1 MDFNRIVKVLNQ
13 QVKPALGCTEP
24 VAVGIAVAR
33 AYKEVKG
40 EVDNISV
47 KLSPNIF
54 KNGMRVGIPGTSHSG
69 IPFAI
74 ALSAVC
80 GDSDLGLEVF
90 KNVSLEDERNAEK
103 LLCKGIV
110 DIGVDDSKDN
120 FYIKAH
126 VKTDKGY
133 GVCIIEGF
141 HTNITYVEANGSVI
155 YKKDYEVCSSKEE
168 LEKIG
173 DLTLKELI
181 EIIEKI
187 PYEDIKFLLE
197 GEKINMEIAS
207 KGLEEG
213 VGLGLGR
220 GIKNLIES
228 GMINKDIANT
238 VRFYTAAASDAR
250 MAGVNMPV
258 MSSAGSGN
266 HGITAIIP
274 ASIVCRFLGYDDEK
288 LSRALA
294 LSHLVTVYIKEY
306 TGRLSPV
313 CGCGIA
319 AGVGACASVA
329 WLIGCDDNQIEGAIK
344 NMIGNLAGL
353 LCDGAKGGCAFKLST
368 ASSEAVIQAYLAKN
382 NVIISD
388 YDGIVSREAEN
399 TIKNL
404 GRLCMEGLSGVDN
417 KIIEIMLND
426 EV

>member
-1 MDFNRIVKVLNQ
+1 MNYDKIVKVLNQ

-33 AYKEVKG
+33 ACKEVKG
-40 EVDNISV
+40 EPDNISV

-90 KNVSLEDERNAEK
+90 KNVTLEDEKNAEK

-110 DIGVDDSKDN
+110 EIGVDDSKDN
-120 FYIKAH
+120 FYIRAD

-133 GVCIIEGF
+133 AVCIIEGF
-141 HTNITYVEANGSVI
+141 HTNITYVEANGNVI
-155 YKKDYEVCSSKEE
+155 YKKDYKSCSSKEE

-173 DLTLKELI
+173 DLTIKELI
-181 EIIEKI
+181 EIIENI
-187 PYEDIKFLLE
+187 PFEDIRFLLE
-197 GEKINMEIAS
+197 GEKINMEIAA

-213 VGLGLGR
+213 IGLGLGR
-220 GIKNLIES
+220 GIKKLIDT
-228 GMINKDIANT
+228 GTIDKDMANT

-274 ASIVCRFLGYDDEK
+274 ASIVCRFLGYGDEK

-329 WLIGCDDNQIEGAIK
+329 WLIGCDDKQIEGAIK

-388 YDGIVSREAEN
+388 YDGIVSKETEN

-404 GRLCMEGLSGVDN
+404 GKLCKEGLSGVDN
-417 KIIEIMLND
+417 KIIEIMLGD
-426 EV
+426 K

>member
-1 MDFNRIVKVLNQ
+1 MKYERIIKVLKQ

-33 AYKEVKG
+33 AYREVKG
-40 EVDNISV
+40 EIEKITV

-74 ALSAVC
+74 ALASIC

-90 KNVSLEDERNAEK
+90 KNVTLQDEKSAEK
-103 LLCKGIV
+103 LLCKGII
-110 DIGVDDSKDN
+110 DIGVDDTKDN
-120 FYIKAH
+120 FYIKAD

-141 HTNITYVEANGSVI
+141 HTNITYIEANGNI
-155 YKKDYEVCSSKEE
+155 LYKKEYESCSSKEE

-173 DLTLKELI
+173 DLTIKELV
-181 EIIEKI
+181 EIIENI
-187 PYEDIKFLLE
+187 PYEDIKFLLD
-197 GEKINMEIAS
+197 GEKLNMEIAA
-207 KGLEEG
+207 KGLEDG
-213 VGLGLGR
+213 IGLGLGP
-220 GIKNLIES
+220 GIKKLIEE
-228 GMINKDIANT
+228 GMLNNDLANT
-238 VRFYTAAASDAR
+238 VRLYTAAASDAR

-274 ASIVCRFLGYDDEK
+274 PAIVCRTLGYDEEK
-288 LSRALA
+288 LTRALA

-329 WLIGCDDNQIEGAIK
+329 WLIGCDDKQIAGAIK

-382 NVIISD
+382 NIIISD
-388 YDGIVSREAEN
+388 YDGIVSSEAEN

-404 GRLCMEGLSGVDN
+404 GKLCMEGLSGVDS
-417 KIIEIMLND
+417 KIIEIMLK
-426 EV
+426 EE